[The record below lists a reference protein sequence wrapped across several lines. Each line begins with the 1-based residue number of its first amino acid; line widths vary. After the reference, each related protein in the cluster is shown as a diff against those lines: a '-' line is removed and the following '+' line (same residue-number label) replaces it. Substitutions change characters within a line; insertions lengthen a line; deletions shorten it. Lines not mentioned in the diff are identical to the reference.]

1 MPTTKEHIIIVNYDF
16 PPNKG
21 IGGRRWAKLAK
32 AFAEK
37 NYHVHVIKADSISD
51 TETSVWTD
59 DVRHKNIQVY
69 SLPRK
74 YPNILLSTPQNFLEK
89 IQYRASLR
97 SVLKKYQGTPY
108 DVSLGWNHSLSE
120 KLNEITKNHPVHWIF
135 ATGAPWEML
144 RACATFKE
152 KFDHLKLWVDLR
164 DPWLNARNYGITHLS
179 ELKQKEEEEKAKKVV
194 EQATIISAPAQ
205 EIFEPFISKGWLSRS
220 DKKLFHLKHFYS
232 DKRME
237 IRKSPRNTQSIQLIY
252 GGEVYLDTEKYF
264 EEIAQ
269 DLDLLRKEHP
279 KKYQELTIQIHSS
292 SADKLQPIFKSH
304 PTVQLSDSIGKSIER
319 KISHA
324 QWCIILLAEHNQD
337 FFTTKYFEYQQFGVP
352 YLFIGPESSLV
363 RKRIFE
369 ENRGTDWKNF
379 FNHYLNGEAIDHTSF
394 NQQVSEKDS
403 VDYRVHEIEKIMI
416 ALK

>member
-97 SVLKKYQGTPY
+97 SVLKKHQGTPY

-152 KFDHLKLWVDLR
+152 KFDCLKLWVDLR

-205 EIFEPFISKGWLSRS
+205 EIFEPFISKGWLSSS
-220 DKKLFHLKHFYS
+220 DKKLFHLRHFYS

-252 GGEVYLDTEKYF
+252 GGEIYLDTEKYF

-269 DLDLLRKEHP
+269 DLDLLRKEYP

-324 QWCIILLAEHNQD
+324 QWCVILLAEHNQD

-352 YLFIGPESSLV
+352 YLFIGPDLSLV
-363 RKRIFE
+363 RKRIVE

-379 FNHYLNGEAIDHTSF
+379 FNHYLNGEAIDHTTF
-394 NQQVSEKDS
+394 NQIVSEKDS

>member
-252 GGEVYLDTEKYF
+252 GGEVYLDTEKFF

-279 KKYQELTIQIHSS
+279 KKYQELTIQIHS
-292 SADKLQPIFKSH
+292 
-304 PTVQLSDSIGKSIER
+304 
-319 KISHA
+319 
-324 QWCIILLAEHNQD
+324 
-337 FFTTKYFEYQQFGVP
+337 
-352 YLFIGPESSLV
+352 
-363 RKRIFE
+363 
-369 ENRGTDWKNF
+369 
-379 FNHYLNGEAIDHTSF
+379 
-394 NQQVSEKDS
+394 
-403 VDYRVHEIEKIMI
+403 
-416 ALK
+416 